1 VVREAAAEIEELGFD
16 HLWSGENPGREAMT
30 QAALLLAATSRIT
43 VATAIARFDRRDPVA
58 ATGAHRAL
66 SEAYPGRSRRPAPG
80 NRPTE
85 SLCAYLEAMDGRGPV
100 ACWPRRPR
108 MLRLVAQRAD
118 GAHPH
123 FVPVEHT
130 AWARE
135 ILGPDAFLGVEQGV
149 VLNANDAREIA
160 RKEATIYLE
169 QAPHDQANLRR
180 LGFTDADLADGGSDR
195 LIDALVAFGSEG
207 TAKRVRA
214 HLDAGADHGCV
225 WVLTGDNRL
234 PRAEWRALAGA
245 LR

>member
-1 VVREAAAEIEELGFD
+1 VLAAPAEDAAAG
-16 HLWSGENPGREAMT
+16 GAAGRRGAS
-30 QAALLLAATSRIT
+30 ALRAGR
-43 VATAIARFDRRDPVA
+43 
-58 ATGAHRAL
+58 AHRL
-66 SEAYPGRSRRPAPG
+66 
-80 NRPTE
+80 
-85 SLCAYLEAMDGRGPV
+85 
-100 ACWPRRPR
+100 
-108 MLRLVAQRAD
+108 
-118 GAHPH
+118 GAGDP
-123 FVPVEHT
+123 
-130 AWARE
+130 
-135 ILGPDAFLGVEQGV
+135 GPDAFLGVEHGV